1 MLRNSQHFLFYRQTD
16 LSVPNPNNSGSPF
29 PRLSGSVQTAAD
41 ILLLRKREI
50 NVNYTCIIVKYTLH
64 LCRDYFFYRLL
75 KIIVIME
82 KIFLLPNGFKKV
94 GWIILIPQELYL
106 IT

>member
-1 MLRNSQHFLFYRQTD
+1 MGTLRFFEEVVSFKIRRTFGFADYKNSRKSCQKSL
-16 LSVPNPNNSGSPF
+16 VPNPNNSGSPF

-64 LCRDYFFYRLL
+64 LSC
-75 KIIVIME
+75 
-82 KIFLLPNGFKKV
+82 
-94 GWIILIPQELYL
+94 Q
-106 IT
+106 